1 MHAPSRPPAGPSA
14 LPLAGPVA
22 SPVARASATPASS
35 PQASAAASPASGST
49 VGSAA
54 GPAAGHRAGTGALA
68 GPPRL
73 LFIAAIALGSFLLFL
88 IQPMFARMVLPQL
101 GGAPAVWNTALLFY
115 QAALLAGYA
124 WAHLLSRAGGRT
136 QAGAQLGL
144 LGLAALALPF
154 GVATLSPG
162 LTSASPALWLPL
174 LFAASIGLP
183 FVAVAAQAPLLQA
196 WYARGGAVPYPLYAA
211 SNAGSLGALIA
222 YPLLVER
229 ALPLEG
235 QTRLWAWLFAGLA
248 ALTALAALAARRLPD
263 PAPAA
268 RSPAPGWPVRLGW
281 AARAA
286 VPSGLLIST
295 TAFLT
300 TDVMAIPLLWVAP
313 LALYLVSFIWAFARP
328 GVWRWATLGA
338 SLALLSAGSYVFLA
352 AGTAAAIGALAGLG
366 VLFLVALA
374 LHADLA
380 RRAPAPD
387 RATEFYLWIA
397 AGGVLGGA
405 LPALVAPLA
414 FDWTW
419 EHPILLL
426 AAAALITP
434 MPFLPRLARLGARRP
449 WLPWLL
455 AGIAAGSAWFA
466 AVRTVKGAVPPP
478 EAIAAIALTAGL
490 AVLAMGHRGRFA
502 FHLATLM
509 FALGGG
515 AALKQSLEGTTRA
528 RSFFGVY
535 TVIDRGDVRELMHGT
550 TLHGAQVL
558 KPGLRYRPTTYY
570 SPESGVGRVM
580 DAAPEL
586 FGPQA
591 RIGVVGL
598 GTGTLACY
606 AQPGQSWTFFEIDP
620 LVVRIARTDFT
631 WLERCARDA
640 AIELGDARLRLE
652 AGPPARF
659 DLLAVDAFSSDA
671 IPLHL
676 ITREALQAYGRAL
689 RPGGVM
695 LIHISNRFL
704 ELEPPLAGSARALG
718 WVAMV
723 HDHQLS
729 LVPDGAPDSS
739 STWVL
744 VARSQADLDRVMR
757 AVNRFEWRPPRAP
770 AKARG
775 WTDSRADL
783 IGALKP
789 DAFALD

>member
-1 MHAPSRPPAGPSA
+1 MQTPVLAAPHIRAAPP
-14 LPLAGPVA
+14 
-22 SPVARASATPASS
+22 
-35 PQASAAASPASGST
+35 
-49 VGSAA
+49 
-54 GPAAGHRAGTGALA
+54 H
-68 GPPRL
+68 L
-73 LFIAAIALGSFLLFL
+73 LFVAAIALGSFLLFL

-124 WAHLLSRAGGRT
+124 WAHWLGRAGGRT

-162 LTSASPALWLPL
+162 LTGTSPALWLPL
-174 LFAASIGLP
+174 LFALSIGLP

-196 WYARGGAVPYPLYAA
+196 WYARGGAAPWPLYAA
-211 SNAGSLGALIA
+211 SNAGSLLALIA
-222 YPLLVER
+222 YPLIVER
-229 ALPLEG
+229 ALPLAG
-235 QTRLWAWLFAGLA
+235 QARLWAWLFAGLA
-248 ALTALAALAARRLPD
+248 VLTAAAALAALRLPD

-268 RSPAPGWPVRLGW
+268 RSPTPGWATRLGW

-286 VPSGLLIST
+286 VPAGLLIST

-300 TDVMAIPLLWVAP
+300 TDVMAMPLLWVAP

-328 GVWRWATLGA
+328 GVWRAASLGA
-338 SLALLSAGSYVFLA
+338 ALALLIAGSYVFLA
-352 AGTAAAIGALAGLG
+352 SGTAAAIGALAGLA

-374 LHADLA
+374 LHAELA

-387 RATEFYLWIA
+387 RATLFYLWIA
-397 AGGVLGGA
+397 AGGVVGGA

-426 AAAALITP
+426 AAAMLLTP
-434 MPFLPRLARLGARRP
+434 LPFLPRLARLGRGRP
-449 WLPWLL
+449 WLAWLL
-455 AGIAAGSAWFA
+455 AGVGAGAAWFA
-466 AVRTVKGAVPPP
+466 ARRMVPGEVPPP

-490 AVLAMGHRGRFA
+490 AVLAMGQRARFV
-502 FHLATLM
+502 FHLATVM
-509 FALGGG
+509 FALGGE
-515 AALKQSLEGTTRA
+515 AALRQSLTQDNRA

-535 TVIDRGDVRELMHGT
+535 TVLDRGDVRELMHGT
-550 TLHGAQVL
+550 TLHGAQSL
-558 KPGLRYRPTTYY
+558 RPGLRYRPTTYY
-570 SPESGVGRVM
+570 APESGVGRVM

-586 FGPQA
+586 FGGQA

-606 AQPGQSWTFFEIDP
+606 AQPGQHWTFFEIDP
-620 LVVRIARTDFT
+620 LVVRIARSDFT

-652 AGPPARF
+652 AGPAARF

-676 ITREALQAYGRAL
+676 LTREALVAYGRTL

-704 ELEPPLAGSARALG
+704 RLEPPLAGSVRALG

-723 HDHQLS
+723 HDHRLG
-729 LVPDGAPDSS
+729 LAPEGAPDSA

-744 VARSQADLDRVMR
+744 VARNQADLERIMASVD
-757 AVNRFEWRPPRAP
+757 RFEWRPPDAP
-770 AKARG
+770 RPARG
-775 WTDSRADL
+775 WTDQRADL
-783 IGALKP
+783 LGALRP
-789 DAFALD
+789 DALALD

>member
-1 MHAPSRPPAGPSA
+1 MHAPAADP
-14 LPLAGPVA
+14 
-22 SPVARASATPASS
+22 
-35 PQASAAASPASGST
+35 AAARI
-49 VGSAA
+49 
-54 GPAAGHRAGTGALA
+54 RAH
-68 GPPRL
+68 PPRA
-73 LFIAAIALGSFLLFL
+73 LFVAAIALGSFLLFL

-124 WAHLLSRAGGRT
+124 WAHLLGRAGGRI

-144 LGLAALALPF
+144 LGLAALALPI
-154 GVATLSPG
+154 GVASLSPD

-174 LFAASIGLP
+174 LFALSIGLP

-196 WYARGGAVPYPLYAA
+196 WYARFGAVPYPLYAA
-211 SNAGSLGALIA
+211 SNAGSLGALLA
-222 YPLLVER
+222 YPLIVER
-229 ALPLEG
+229 ALPLDG
-235 QTRLWAWLFAGLA
+235 QARLWGWLFAGLA
-248 ALTALAALAARRLPD
+248 ALTALAALAAVRQPD
-263 PAPAA
+263 PMPAE
-268 RSPAPGWPVRLGW
+268 RSPAPEWATRLGW

-328 GVWRWATLGA
+328 GVWRVATLAA

-380 RRAPAPD
+380 RRAPPPD
-387 RATEFYLWIA
+387 RATQFYLWIA
-397 AGGVLGGA
+397 AGGVAGGA

-426 AAAALITP
+426 AAAALLTP
-434 MPFLPRLARLGARRP
+434 LPFLPRLARLAHGRP

-455 AGIAAGSAWFA
+455 AGIAAGAAWFA
-466 AVRTVKGAVPPP
+466 AARSTPGEVPPP
-478 EAIAAIALTAGL
+478 EAIAAIALTGGL
-490 AVLAMGHRGRFA
+490 AVLAMGARARFT
-502 FHLATLM
+502 FHLACLM

-515 AALKQSLEGTTRA
+515 AALKTAIEGTTRA

-550 TLHGAQVL
+550 TLHGAQSL
-558 KPGLRYRPTTYY
+558 RPGLRYRPTTYY

-580 DAAPEL
+580 DAVPALYGRE
-586 FGPQA
+586 A
-591 RIGVVGL
+591 AIGVVGL

-606 AQPGQSWTFFEIDP
+606 AEPGQSWTFFEIDP

-676 ITREALQAYGRAL
+676 LTREALAVYGRAL
-689 RPGGVM
+689 KPGGVM

-704 ELEPPLAGSARALG
+704 KLEPPLVASARRLG
-718 WVAMV
+718 WAAMV
-723 HDHQLS
+723 HDHWMG
-729 LVPDGAPDSS
+729 LVPEGAPDSS

-744 VARSQADLDRVMR
+744 IARSQADLERVMA
-757 AVNRFEWRPPRAP
+757 AVNPFEWRQPDVP
-770 AKARG
+770 ARERG
-775 WTDSRADL
+775 WSDNRADL

>member
-1 MHAPSRPPAGPSA
+1 VLSSVLAATSTRAAPS
-14 LPLAGPVA
+14 
-22 SPVARASATPASS
+22 
-35 PQASAAASPASGST
+35 
-49 VGSAA
+49 
-54 GPAAGHRAGTGALA
+54 
-68 GPPRL
+68 RL

-115 QAALLAGYA
+115 QTALLAGYA
-124 WAHLLSRAGGRT
+124 WAHFLSRAGGRT

-154 GVATLSPG
+154 GVAALGPE
-162 LTSASPALWLPL
+162 LTAASPALWLPL
-174 LFAASIGLP
+174 LFALSIGLP

-196 WYARGGAVPYPLYAA
+196 WYARGGAAPYPLYAA
-211 SNAGSLGALIA
+211 SNAGSLAALIA
-222 YPLLVER
+222 YPLWVER
-229 ALPLEG
+229 ALPLDG
-235 QTRLWAWLFAGLA
+235 QARLWAWMFAGLA
-248 ALTALAALAARRLPD
+248 ALTALAALAALRMPD
-263 PAPAA
+263 PAPAE
-268 RSPAPGWPVRLGW
+268 RGPAPSWATRLGW

-300 TDVMAIPLLWVAP
+300 TDVMAMPLLWVAP
-313 LALYLVSFIWAFARP
+313 LALYLLSFIWAFARP
-328 GVWRWATLGA
+328 GVWRMATLGA

-380 RRAPAPD
+380 RRAPAPG

-397 AGGVLGGA
+397 AGGVVGGA
-405 LPALVAPLA
+405 LPALLAPLA

-426 AAAALITP
+426 AAAAMLTP
-434 MPFLPRLARLGARRP
+434 LPFLPRLAALSTGRP

-455 AGIAAGSAWFA
+455 AGIAAGAAWFA
-466 AVRTVKGAVPPP
+466 ATRTIKGEVPPP

-490 AVLAMGHRGRFA
+490 AVLAMGGRARFA
-502 FHLATLM
+502 FHLATVM
-509 FALGGG
+509 VALGGG
-515 AALKQSLEGTTRA
+515 AALRQSIMEDSRA

-550 TLHGAQVL
+550 TLHGAQSL

-580 DAAPEL
+580 DAAPDL
-586 FGPQA
+586 FGIQA

-606 AQPGQSWTFFEIDP
+606 AQPGQAWTFFEIDP
-620 LVVRIARTDFT
+620 LVVRIARADFT

-676 ITREALQAYGRAL
+676 LTREALAAYGRAL

-704 ELEPPLAGSARALG
+704 DLEPPLAGSVRDLG
-718 WVAMV
+718 WKAMV
-723 HDHQLS
+723 HDHMLG
-729 LVPDGAPDSS
+729 LVPDGAPDSG

-744 VARSQADLDRVMR
+744 VARSQADLDRVMA
-757 AVNRFEWRPPRAP
+757 AVNPFEWREPNAP
-770 AKARG
+770 AMARG
-775 WTDSRADL
+775 WTDQRADL
-783 IGALKP
+783 LGALKP